1 MAQGPAPQLLPGDAL
16 ALVEEHASGGG
27 VGIVYIGCYG
37 TGPRGSKLGLQLA
50 SRIPNATSVDPFRH
64 GLTKMLEGTLI
75 VQWGGRNL
83 VPPILLF

>member
-16 ALVEEHASGGG
+16 ALVEEHASGEG

-50 SRIPNATSVDPFRH
+50 SRIPNATSVDPFCH
-64 GLTKMLEGTLI
+64 GLTKMLEGTQI
-75 VQWGGRNL
+75 VQWGA
-83 VPPILLF
+83 

>member
-1 MAQGPAPQLLPGDAL
+1 M
-16 ALVEEHASGGG
+16 EEHASGGG